1 MPLTLVAGL
10 GHWLIGSVDWY
21 IVGVLTR
28 PTSSPTLAAPA
39 SGTVI
44 DKAAQLVK
52 W

>member
-1 MPLTLVAGL
+1 MRPDKVDESGK
-10 GHWLIGSVDWY
+10 IGCHRF
-21 IVGVLTR
+21 VLTR
-28 PTSSPTLAAPA
+28 PTSSPTLAAPV